1 MNSKFSNSPLDFY
14 KFDKQNQWKT
24 VTAEEFYTGIKTSD
38 EEDKTVNPKL
48 VQAVEE
54 ITGMFGED
62 ARLGDVKSLLLGKKK
77 HRCPKC
83 HGKGYTEEEYN
94 SYPTDL
100 PDSGF
105 VYKPAWKKIT
115 CDLCNGEGWLEKE
128 MKPKYKKVFDG
139 YECIDDNN
147 E

>member
-1 MNSKFSNSPLDFY
+1 MNSKYSKFSNSPFD
-14 KFDKQNQWKT
+14 FDKKNQWKT
-24 VTAEEFYTGIKTSD
+24 VTAEEFYIGI
-38 EEDKTVNPKL
+38 KTVNPKL

-62 ARLGDVKSLLLGKKK
+62 TRLGDVKNLLIGKKK

-83 HGKGYTEEEYN
+83 HGMGYTEKEYN
-94 SYPTDL
+94 NYPTGL

-105 VYKPAWKKIT
+105 VYEPAWKKIT
-115 CDLCNGEGWLEKE
+115 CDLCGGEGWLEKE

-139 YECIDDNN
+139 YECVEDNN

>member
-1 MNSKFSNSPLDFY
+1 MNSKFSNSPLDFD

-48 VQAVEE
+48 IQAVEE

-62 ARLGDVKSLLLGKKK
+62 MKLGEVKKHLLGNKV

-83 HGKGYTEEEYN
+83 HGKGYTVEEYN
-94 SYPTDL
+94 AYPTNL
-100 PDSGF
+100 PDSGC
-105 VYKPAWKKIT
+105 VYEAGYRNIP
-115 CDLCNGEGWLEKE
+115 CDLCNSQGWLEKE
-128 MKPKYKKVFDG
+128 MKPKYKKVLDG
-139 YECIDDNN
+139 YECVEDNN

>member
-1 MNSKFSNSPLDFY
+1 MNSKFTNSPVDFN
-14 KFDKQNQWKT
+14 NQLKT

-38 EEDKTVNPKL
+38 ETDKTVNPKL
-48 VQAVEE
+48 IQAVEE
-54 ITGMFGED
+54 ITGMFGEETK
-62 ARLGDVKSLLLGKKK
+62 LGDVKILLLGKKK

-83 HGKGYTEEEYN
+83 DGKGYTEEEYN
-94 SYPTDL
+94 SYPTGL

-105 VYKPAWKKIT
+105 VYKPAWRKIT
-115 CDLCNGEGWLEKE
+115 CDLCGGEGWLEKE

-139 YECIDDNN
+139 YECVEDNN

>member
-1 MNSKFSNSPLDFY
+1 MYSKFSNSPLDFDN
-14 KFDKQNQWKT
+14 KNQWKT
-24 VTAEEFYTGIKTSD
+24 ITAEEFYTGIKTSD
-38 EEDKTVNPKL
+38 EADKIVNPKL

-62 ARLGDVKSLLLGKKK
+62 TRLGEVKSLLLGKKK

-83 HGKGYTEEEYN
+83 HGKGYTEKEYN
-94 SYPTDL
+94 SYPTGL

-105 VYKPAWKKIT
+105 VYEPAWKKIT
-115 CDLCNGEGWLEKE
+115 CDLCGGEGWLEKE
-128 MKPKYKKVFDG
+128 MKPKYKKVLDG
-139 YECIDDNN
+139 YECVDDNN

>member
-1 MNSKFSNSPLDFY
+1 MYSKFTDPLVD
-14 KFDKQNQWKT
+14 FDKQNHWKT
-24 VTAEEFYTGIKTSD
+24 VTAEEFYTGIKTSN

-62 ARLGDVKSLLLGKKK
+62 TRLGDVKNLLLGKKK

-83 HGKGYTEEEYN
+83 HGNGYTEEVYN
-94 SYPTDL
+94 SYPTGL

-105 VYKPAWKKIT
+105 VYKPAWRKLHVICVVERVGLRKK
-115 CDLCNGEGWLEKE
+115 
-128 MKPKYKKVFDG
+128 
-139 YECIDDNN
+139 
-147 E
+147 

>member
-1 MNSKFSNSPLDFY
+1 MYSKFTDPLVD
-14 KFDKQNQWKT
+14 FDKQNHWKT
-24 VTAEEFYTGIKTSD
+24 VTAEEFYRGIKTSD
-38 EEDKTVNPKL
+38 EEDRTVNPKL

-62 ARLGDVKSLLLGKKK
+62 TRLGDVKNLLLGKKK

-83 HGKGYTEEEYN
+83 HGKGYTEKEYN
-94 SYPTDL
+94 SYPTGL

-105 VYKPAWKKIT
+105 VYEPAWKKIT
-115 CDLCNGEGWLEKE
+115 CDLCGGEGWLEKE
-128 MKPKYKKVFDG
+128 MKPKYKKVLDG
-139 YECIDDNN
+139 YECVDDNN

>member
-1 MNSKFSNSPLDFY
+1 MYSKFSNSPLDF
-14 KFDKQNQWKT
+14 DKKNQLKT

-38 EEDKTVNPKL
+38 EADKTVNPKL

-62 ARLGDVKSLLLGKKK
+62 TRLGDVKNLLLGKKK

-83 HGKGYTEEEYN
+83 HGKGYTEKEYN
-94 SYPTDL
+94 SYPTSL

-105 VYKPAWKKIT
+105 VYEPAWKKIT
-115 CDLCNGEGWLEKE
+115 CDLCSGEGWLEKE
-128 MKPKYKKVFDG
+128 MKPKYKKVLDG
-139 YECIDDNN
+139 YECV